1 MGSLL
6 NVFRIPDLRNKV
18 LFTLAMIA
26 LYRFGAFI
34 PVPGIDL
41 DAVATLRTQAEEGG
55 VLGFLQLFSGGALT
69 QFAVFALGI
78 MPYITASII
87 MQILTVVI
95 PKLEQWQ
102 AQGAVGQR
110 KITQWTR
117 YVTVG
122 IAIMQSTGL
131 VFLFHNGGGGFFANV
146 STNLDL
152 VPNFTIPRVL
162 LIVLTLVA
170 GTALIMWMG
179 ELITQRGIGNGMSIL
194 IFTSVVSSYPST
206 ASRVRAEAGNTALAF
221 LIFLFIVLTVAIVF
235 VEQGQRRIPVQFAKR
250 VVGRR
255 MYGGQS
261 TYIPLKVNQSGVIPI
276 IFASSVLYL
285 PLLLSNVL
293 PADGWGADVQQ
304 WINDNLVQPTSIF
317 YIVLYGLLII
327 GFAYFYTAITFDP
340 AQQADTIRKQGGFI
354 PGIRPGPQTERY
366 LARILSRITLPGALF
381 IAAVAL
387 AADHLP
393 DPDPARPEQRRSS
406 SFSGTSVLIGVGCGP
421 GDHEADRQPADDA
434 QLRGVPVVT
443 TRLIVF
449 GRQGAGKGT
458 QCVRLADHYGIPHI
472 STGDM
477 LREAV
482 AEGTELGLK
491 AKGLMDAGDLVPDDV
506 MEGIV
511 VERLAKPDAAAGLA
525 AGRLPPHAGPGRG
538 HAAQPG

>member
-1 MGSLL
+1 
-6 NVFRIPDLRNKV
+6 
-18 LFTLAMIA
+18 
-26 LYRFGAFI
+26 
-34 PVPGIDL
+34 
-41 DAVATLRTQAEEGG
+41 
-55 VLGFLQLFSGGALT
+55 
-69 QFAVFALGI
+69 
-78 MPYITASII
+78 

-102 AQGAVGQR
+102 QQGAVGQR

-122 IAIMQSTGL
+122 IAVMQSTGL

-152 VPNFTIPRVL
+152 VPEFTIPRVL
-162 LIVLTLVA
+162 LIVITLTA

-179 ELITQRGIGNGMSIL
+179 ENITQRGIGNGMSIL

-206 ASRVRAEAGNTALAF
+206 ASRVRAEAGNGALAVL
-221 LIFLFIVLTVAIVF
+221 LILFVVLTVAIVF

-293 PADGWGADVQQ
+293 PADGWGADVQK
-304 WINDNLVQPTSIF
+304 WINDHLVRSTSPF
-317 YIVLYGLLII
+317 YIALYGLLII

-366 LARILSRITLPGALF
+366 LARILNRITLPGALF
-381 IAAVAL
+381 IAVVAL
-387 AADHLP
+387 LP
-393 DPDPARPEQRRSS
+393 ALMLSTVLPSS
-406 SFSGTSVLIGVGCGP
+406 SSALFSFSGTSVLIGVGVALETMKQV
-421 GDHEADRQPADDA
+421 DS
-434 QLRGVPVVT
+434 QLMMRN
-443 TRLIVF
+443 
-449 GRQGAGKGT
+449 
-458 QCVRLADHYGIPHI
+458 Y
-472 STGDM
+472 
-477 LREAV
+477 
-482 AEGTELGLK
+482 EGFLS
-491 AKGLMDAGDLVPDDV
+491 
-506 MEGIV
+506 
-511 VERLAKPDAAAGLA
+511 
-525 AGRLPPHAGPGRG
+525 
-538 HAAQPG
+538 